1 MTAADAETGAPGAE
15 SGQIQNLEVADVYS
29 ALGSTEAGLD
39 DAEVTA
45 RTATLGRNSIEVTDN
60 LWWLRSLAR
69 QFTNFFTI
77 LLDISAAICFFAEY
91 IQPGEGMALL
101 GWALLGVSILNAL
114 FSFFQEYRAERA
126 MEELRKYLPHRV
138 SVRRGGQERE
148 IDAADLVPGDVIT
161 VREGDRIP
169 ADARLVECHDLSVS
183 NAPLTG
189 ESNPLSLSSAASAK
203 PLTDARN
210 LLFAGCTV
218 LRGSGLAVVFA
229 TGFRSQFGRIA
240 MLSQGIRRAASPLER
255 ATGQMVRV
263 LTVIAVAM
271 GLTFFTYGV
280 VTDKS
285 LWVNLVFMMG
295 IIVANVPE
303 GLLPTFTLSLAMGSL
318 RMAKRNVLVKSLNAV
333 ETLGSVHVICT
344 DKTGT
349 LTLNRLEVV
358 RVTAPMATDDADAAM
373 QRGVLDAA
381 VGASDLTRTD
391 TGYNG
396 DPLDVAI
403 ATRIAAAGNDP
414 ADVLDCQVRRYAFDV
429 AKRRAAGI
437 LSKSGP
443 SASATRLTVKGAW
456 ESLRPLVTAVA
467 TGAPEG
473 AQPADAKSLAACEDT
488 VSDLARKGYR
498 VIAVAA
504 KNLDAV
510 PADGTDLKDIE
521 SGLTLLGFICLEDP
535 LRAEVPDAVAKCHS
549 AGIRTVMI
557 TGDHPATAEAIAR
570 RAGMLAD
577 DVAPGAGVLNGDALE
592 KMREEEVVQ
601 HFENGTAVFARTTPE
616 QKMKIVSALH
626 RRNLVVAMTGDGVN
640 DAPALK
646 SADVGVA
653 MGKDGTDVAR
663 EAAQVIL
670 LDDNF
675 ASIVAGIEEG
685 RTIFANIRKFTN
697 YVLVSNGP
705 EIVPYLLYML
715 FPVPL
720 ALTVIQILS
729 IDLGT
734 DIVPSMALGQE
745 KPDGQAMKEPPR
757 PRKQGLLT
765 LPVIAHSYLFLGLIE
780 AAFSM
785 SLFFWVLFDG
795 GWTWGAELAAND
807 PLYHSAT
814 GIALASILL
823 MQIGNL
829 FGRRSRYGTGIDM
842 DVLRNRLM
850 VFGICFEI
858 VFSWAILYTPWVG
871 KVLGTGPVATEVYL
885 TAWLGVPL
893 IFGLDYIRKRV
904 AWRLAGRPA

>member
-1 MTAADAETGAPGAE
+1 MTEQHGEVTEQHPAF
-15 SGQIQNLEVADVYS
+15 GQIQNLGADDVFS
-29 ALGSTEAGLD
+29 ALGSNPAGLD
-39 DAEVTA
+39 STEAA
-45 RTATLGRNSIEVTDN
+45 SRIATLGRNSIEVADN
-60 LWWLRSLAR
+60 MWWLRSLAR

-126 MEELRKYLPHRV
+126 MEELRKYLPHRI
-138 SVRRGGQERE
+138 SVHRDGREQEL
-148 IDAADLVPGDVIT
+148 DAADLVPGDVIQ

-169 ADARLVECHDLSVS
+169 ADARVVECRDLTVS

-189 ESNPLSLSSAASAK
+189 ESNPLSLSAEPSEKA
-203 PLTDARN
+203 LTDARN

-240 MLSQGIRRAASPLER
+240 MLSQEIRRTASPLER
-255 ATGQMVRV
+255 ATGQMVRI

-271 GLTFFTYGV
+271 GLTFFAYGV

-358 RVTAPMATDDADAAM
+358 RVTAPMATDEATDDM
-373 QRGVLDAA
+373 QRGILDAA
-381 VGASDLTRTD
+381 VGASDLTVTD
-391 TGYNG
+391 NGYNG

-403 ATRIAAAGNDP
+403 AARIKAVGGDP
-414 ADVLDCQVRRYAFDV
+414 ADVLDCQVRHFAFDV
-429 AKRRAAGI
+429 AKRRAAGV
-437 LSKSGP
+437 LAKGNQ
-443 SASATRLTVKGAW
+443 ARLTVKGAW
-456 ESLRPLVTAVA
+456 ESLKPLVTAIA

-473 AQPADAKSLAACEDT
+473 ARPVDAKAITACEDT
-488 VSDLARKGYR
+488 VSELARQGYR

-504 KNLDAV
+504 NTLENAPDAD
-510 PADGTDLKDIE
+510 AELKDIE

-535 LRAEVPDAVAKCHS
+535 LRAEVPDAVDKCHS

-557 TGDHPATAEAIAR
+557 TGDHPETAEAIAR
-570 RAGMLAD
+570 RAGMVAA
-577 DVAPGAGVLNGDALE
+577 DVAPGASVVTGDELE
-592 KMREEEVVQ
+592 QMREEDLVER
-601 HFENGTAVFARTTPE
+601 FESGTAVFARTTPE

-705 EIVPYLLYML
+705 EIIPYLLYML

-745 KPDGQAMKEPPR
+745 KPDGQTMKEPPR
-757 PRKQGLLT
+757 SAKQGLLT

-795 GWTWGAELAAND
+795 GWTWGAELATND

-814 GIALASILL
+814 GIALSSILL

-829 FGRRSRYGTGIDM
+829 FGRRSRFGSGLDM
-842 DVLRNRLM
+842 DAFRNRLI
-850 VFGICFEI
+850 VFGVTFEI
-858 VFSWAILYTPWVG
+858 VFSWAILYAPWVG
-871 KVLGTGPVATEVYL
+871 RILGTGPVATEVYL

-893 IFGLDYIRKRV
+893 IFGLDYLRKRV
-904 AWRLAGRPA
+904 AWRLAGRPE